1 MAKLTKA
8 DAARQLGISRTTL
21 YKLIDQGTLSAT
33 PEGLIDTAELGHV
46 LSTLDVHRERPRTPL
61 DTRPLDAAFQGH
73 EHRERPEDLSSAP
86 QARTSSERPLTSTS
100 GERER
105 QWTSTYR
112 DLVDILREQLQ
123 AAEERE
129 RDYREHIARLTA
141 MLDQAHQQN
150 QRLLDMPRPALPPA
164 PSPARP
170 SPGPP
175 PLPSSGDPRGAMRRC
190 IVALLQEHPEG
201 LTPAEMRPLLG
212 VDRSLADTL
221 LGMLRYGLVQRV
233 GRVGLGGIERPS
245 RQGTIDDA
253 NIRHDYVRSRHDLVR
268 NHQRQKR

>member
-1 MAKLTKA
+1 
-8 DAARQLGISRTTL
+8 
-21 YKLIDQGTLSAT
+21 
-33 PEGLIDTAELGHV
+33 
-46 LSTLDVHRERPRTPL
+46 
-61 DTRPLDAAFQGH
+61 
-73 EHRERPEDLSSAP
+73 
-86 QARTSSERPLTSTS
+86 
-100 GERER
+100 
-105 QWTSTYR
+105 
-112 DLVDILREQLQ
+112 
-123 AAEERE
+123 
-129 RDYREHIARLTA
+129 
-141 MLDQAHQQN
+141 
-150 QRLLDMPRPALPPA
+150 
-164 PSPARP
+164 
-170 SPGPP
+170 
-175 PLPSSGDPRGAMRRC
+175 MRRC